1 MNPSTPVRSPVPSLA
16 TSSDRRLDEHRFI
29 LWRDSDRRY
38 AVFAG
43 VLAIVLGIVVS
54 LFYVVFTTVR
64 IAGPSMEPTLYDQDR
79 VLITKG
85 YDAPERGD
93 ILSATVPD
101 EHGRPVGVIKRVVA
115 LAGDTVEVFG
125 DRAYVNGERV
135 PGGSNGEDTG
145 VTIEA
150 FVVPDG
156 SVYVLGDNR
165 PLSYDSRFV
174 GPVPLVDVDG
184 SVVAVILPLHRFSII
199 D

>member
-1 MNPSTPVRSPVPSLA
+1 M
-16 TSSDRRLDEHRFI
+16 DELRFI

-43 VLAIVLGIVVS
+43 VLAILLGITVS
-54 LFYVVFTTVR
+54 VFYVVFATVR
-64 IAGPSMEPTLYDQDR
+64 IAGPSMEPALYDQDR
-79 VLITKG
+79 VLITKR
-85 YDAPERGD
+85 YDAPARGD
-93 ILSATVPD
+93 IVSATVPD

-135 PGGSNGEDTG
+135 PGGPEGEDSG
-145 VTIEA
+145 LWIPA
-150 FVVPDG
+150 FVVPAEH
-156 SVYVLGDNR
+156 VYVLGDNR

-174 GPVPLVDVDG
+174 GPVPLEDVRG
-184 SVVAVILPLHRFSII
+184 AVVAVILPLHRFGII

>member
-1 MNPSTPVRSPVPSLA
+1 MRSPVLSSA
-16 TSSDRRLDEHRFI
+16 TSSDTPLNEHRFI
-29 LWRDSDRRY
+29 PWRDSDRRY
-38 AVFAG
+38 AIFAG
-43 VLAIVLGIVVS
+43 VLAIILGIVVS
-54 LFYVVFTTVR
+54 LLYVVFTTVR
-64 IAGPSMEPTLYDQDR
+64 IAGPSMEPALYDQDR

-93 ILSATVPD
+93 IVSATIPD

-145 VTIEA
+145 AWIPS
-150 FVVPDG
+150 FVVPEG
-156 SVYVLGDNR
+156 AVFVLGDNR
-165 PLSYDSRFV
+165 ALSYDSRFV
-174 GPVPLVDVDG
+174 GPVPLESIRG
-184 SVVAVILPLHRFSII
+184 SVVAIILPLHRFSII